1 MVGKLNR
8 LPAETQKALQQ
19 FACMG
24 NSAEFE
30 MLRLVYPGS
39 VEGMHDDLWGRC
51 GLVSSFE
58 GTIRTA
64 SCTTACRK
72 PRTP

>member
-8 LPAETQKALQQ
+8 LPIETQSALQQ

-30 MLRLVYPGS
+30 MLRMASQGS
-39 VEGMHDDLWGRC
+39 IEDLHDHLWEAVAR
-51 GLVSSFE
+51 
-58 GTIRTA
+58 A
-64 SCTTACRK
+64 
-72 PRTP
+72 